1 MVERPP
7 VPSRCSSLRS
17 RSASSNSFHS
27 SHDSQDSTSNGTNSS
42 SREQAKPS
50 TQGQIPA
57 VSRVSLDG
65 PSLDLADILAE
76 AKATQSLKLDSVP
89 NFSRVRTSANFDLPE
104 DVPEDA
110 MAPMRVSRRAP
121 TGPGAMRNPTRQEK
135 VKRWDGETKTVE
147 EWDGLR
153 RDHELWYEHGD
164 CHVHLYARGASRRGP
179 SFRVPFKALRDANC
193 GAMFSL
199 CFAQMAPETPGS
211 PSSRIPTKGS
221 CDLYIPA
228 PDESSREASF
238 QWHLTTRNFFA
249 FVLSKPLVGTHLG
262 KTLVDL
268 QERMHLFRSGQI
280 NNHEDFLVYIDDMGY
295 RNFVDTPD
303 YALSMLYYAEH
314 YQLRDLWVDAFAH
327 CVGMNDRLCLSPEFE
342 HIRRVTKALITR
354 AYLEMDLHLGRVA
367 AALSHFLEDDLSAS
381 NLGLSQGARAHLD
394 RFRSFLQS
402 FYVEKFGYWP
412 PPEGASYSKSLY
424 RSMYFDFRSLYDYL
438 VDVESADTIQT
449 QKPAS
454 GGICVLQNV
463 HAFDRR
469 HKFTPLPHPL
479 PRLPFVSSQANR
491 TQSQRALVAFKL
503 GSKNAKTDVYL
514 TTRAALTAATN
525 TTDISVTTSPLV
537 VSYMRFERECAV
549 KQREEKVSIADARK
563 VRWLLIY
570 GALQILISA
579 IRAPKEVRD
588 TEEANY
594 PLCCLVAGTPP
605 WKIGANAL
613 RTPVVPSANATE
625 AFTTYLSEVVKA
637 DEDSYLTD
645 DMTPLTNIQ
654 PDCEMGD
661 YFTHTNNDVGS
672 TSSLQHQLPVEV
684 PAPLRVA
691 PPLLRNTSIKSM
703 KQFAVSRFS
712 RRNSVL
718 VKAPT
723 QPFCEIIVHGYGNG
737 LNQTIIDPP
746 SSTASP
752 RSESPQQLASVVPT
766 ISMDPSPTL
775 EASGRS
781 VSSRQSRRATRPMHL
796 ELNCDSLPDMERT
809 PTLDT
814 FQIDGVQELNASG
827 SASTSSDTSSPMTPV
842 FSRASSTS
850 SASSYGPSNQE
861 VDSKAVSECS
871 NVLGGLVSMDSP
883 TSKYSSVPNSPV
895 SPTARGRKL
904 RFSFGSASSDAAPIY
919 LQQVNR
925 APSLAGFDFGLDGT
939 SETTPSLKHS
949 PSIDSYKIPTEAM
962 PQLLRHSISLESFDT
977 MRKAAP
983 AVDIYAALQMLPRSA
998 TSQEE
1003 RIEEYAEE
1011 SAPSPSVSTPPQF
1024 ANKVQKPKLKKRL
1037 SLRMWG

>member
-1 MVERPP
+1 
-7 VPSRCSSLRS
+7 
-17 RSASSNSFHS
+17 
-27 SHDSQDSTSNGTNSS
+27 
-42 SREQAKPS
+42 
-50 TQGQIPA
+50 
-57 VSRVSLDG
+57 
-65 PSLDLADILAE
+65 
-76 AKATQSLKLDSVP
+76 
-89 NFSRVRTSANFDLPE
+89 
-104 DVPEDA
+104 
-110 MAPMRVSRRAP
+110 MAPIRVSRRAP
-121 TGPGAMRNPTRQEK
+121 TGPSAMRNPTRQEK
-135 VKRWDGETKTVE
+135 VKRWDGETRTVE

-153 RDHELWYEHGD
+153 RDQELWYEQGD
-164 CHVHLYARGASRRGP
+164 CNVHLYARGASRRGP
-179 SFRVPFKALRDANC
+179 SFRVPFKALRESNC

-199 CFAQMAPETPGS
+199 CFAQMASGAPGRR
-211 PSSRIPTKGS
+211 SSRISTTGP
-221 CDLYIPA
+221 CELYIPA

-249 FVLSKPLVGTHLG
+249 FVLGKPLVGTYLG

-280 NNHEDFLVYIDDMGY
+280 NNHEDFMAYIDDMGY

-314 YQLRDLWVDAFAH
+314 YQLRDLWVDAFVH
-327 CVGMNDRLCLSPEFE
+327 CVGMNDRLCLSPEFDQ
-342 HIRRVTKALITR
+342 IRRVTKALITR

-367 AALSHFLEDDLSAS
+367 AALSHFLEDDLSTS

-479 PRLPFVSSQANR
+479 PKLPYVSSQANR

-503 GSKNAKTDVYL
+503 GSKNAKMDVYL
-514 TTRAALTAATN
+514 TTRAALIAATN
-525 TTDISVTTSPLV
+525 TNDISVTTSPLV

-605 WKIGANAL
+605 WKIGAQAL
-613 RTPVVPSANATE
+613 KTPAVPSANATE
-625 AFTTYLSEVVKA
+625 AFTTYLSEVVKP
-637 DEDSYLTD
+637 DDDSFLTD
-645 DMTPLTNIQ
+645 DMTPPTNIQ

-684 PAPLRVA
+684 PAPLRVSS
-691 PPLLRNTSIKSM
+691 PILRNTSIKSM

-718 VKAPT
+718 VKT
-723 QPFCEIIVHGYGNG
+723 HSQPFCEIIVHGYGNG
-737 LNQTIIDPP
+737 LNETIVDPP
-746 SSTASP
+746 SVTASP
-752 RSESPQQLASVVPT
+752 RSDSPQRPSSIIPT
-766 ISMDPSPTL
+766 ISMAPVPDS
-775 EASGRS
+775 EALDRPVPKKLGHGR
-781 VSSRQSRRATRPMHL
+781 VQRPMHL

-814 FQIDGVQELNASG
+814 FQIHGVQELNASG
-827 SASTSSDTSSPMTPV
+827 STSTSSDTSSPMTPV

-850 SASSYGPSNQE
+850 SASSYGQSNKE
-861 VDSKAVSECS
+861 NDNRDVSECS

-883 TSKYSSVPNSPV
+883 TSKYSSAPNSPV

-904 RFSFGSASSDAAPIY
+904 RFSFGSASSEAAPID

-925 APSLAGFDFGLDGT
+925 APSLAGFDFGLDST
-939 SETTPSLKHS
+939 FETA
-949 PSIDSYKIPTEAM
+949 PSIKHCPSFDSYKIPTEAM
-962 PQLLRHSISLESFDT
+962 PQLLRRSISLESSDT

-998 TSQEE
+998 TPQKE
-1003 RIEEYAEE
+1003 RIEEYAED
-1011 SAPSPSVSTPPQF
+1011 SAPSPSVSMPLQLASKF
-1024 ANKVQKPKLKKRL
+1024 QKPNLKKRL